1 MSSSGNYD
9 ANGYNAPV
17 PDYGGA
23 MAQQTGNA
31 YSNPTTGMTNTNGAD
46 SSQQAMHDE
55 NKQQIAPEEQE
66 HKHVY

>member
-1 MSSSGNYD
+1 
-9 ANGYNAPV
+9 
-17 PDYGGA
+17 

-46 SSQQAMHDE
+46 SSQQAMHEE
-55 NKQQIAPEEQE
+55 NKQHTASEVKE